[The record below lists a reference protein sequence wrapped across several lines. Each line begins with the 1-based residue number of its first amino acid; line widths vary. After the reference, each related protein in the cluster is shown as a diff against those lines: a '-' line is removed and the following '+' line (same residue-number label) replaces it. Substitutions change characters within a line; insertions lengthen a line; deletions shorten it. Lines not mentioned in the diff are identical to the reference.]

1 MAIPA
6 KLKNLLKEW
15 DAVKNKIAPL
25 KEQLDPLVAQERAIR
40 KQIVDAFEQKHEGSK
55 NEIGLANGY
64 TLKMNYKLKREIDE
78 PALKNLY
85 KELEEAKVPVE
96 MLIKQK
102 PQLELKIY
110 RALTEEQRE
119 VVDKALVIKEDNHTV
134 EIIPPKG

>member
-1 MAIPA
+1 MAISA

-15 DAVKNKIAPL
+15 DAVKKQIAPL
-25 KEQLDPLVAQERAIR
+25 KEQLDPLVVQERAIR
-40 KQIVDAFEQKHEGSK
+40 KQIVDAFEHKQEGSK

-64 TLKMNYKLKREIDE
+64 TLKMTYKLKREIDE

-85 KELEEAKVPVE
+85 QELEEAKVPVE

-110 RALTEEQRE
+110 RALTEEQKQ
-119 VVDKALVIKEDNHTV
+119 VVDKALIIKEDSALV
-134 EIIPPKG
+134 EIIPPKE

>member
-40 KQIVDAFEQKHEGSK
+40 KQIVDSFEQKQEGSK

-85 KELEEAKVPVE
+85 KELEEANVPVE

-110 RALTEEQRE
+110 RALTEQQKE
-119 VVDKALVIKEDNHTV
+119 VVDKALIIKEDSHSV
-134 EIIPPKG
+134 EIIAPKG

>member
-1 MAIPA
+1 MAISA

-15 DAVKNKIAPL
+15 DAVKNQIAPL

-40 KQIVDAFEQKHEGSK
+40 KQIVDAFERKQEGSK

-64 TLKMNYKLKREIDE
+64 TLKMTYKLKREIDE

-85 KELEEAKVPVE
+85 QELEEAKVPVE
-96 MLIKQK
+96 MLVKQK

-110 RALTEEQRE
+110 RALTEEQKQ
-119 VVDKALVIKEDNHTV
+119 VVDKALIIKEDSHTI

>member
-1 MAIPA
+1 MAISA

-15 DAVKNKIAPL
+15 DAVKNQIAPL

-40 KQIVDAFEQKHEGSK
+40 KQIVDAFEQKQEGSK
-55 NEIGLANGY
+55 NTIGLANGY

-85 KELEEAKVPVE
+85 QELEEAKVPVE

-110 RALTEEQRE
+110 RALTEEQKQ
-119 VVDKALVIKEDNHTV
+119 VVDKALIIKEDSHTV

>member
-1 MAIPA
+1 MAISA

-15 DAVKNKIAPL
+15 DAIKKQIAPL

-40 KQIVDAFEQKHEGSK
+40 KQLVDAFEQKHEGSK

-64 TLKMNYKLKREIDE
+64 TLKMTYKLKREIDE

-85 KELEEAKVPVE
+85 QELEEAKVPVE

-110 RALTEEQRE
+110 RALTEEQKQ
-119 VVDKALVIKEDNHTV
+119 VVDKALIIKEDSHTV

>member
-1 MAIPA
+1 MAISA

-15 DAVKNKIAPL
+15 DAVKKQIAPL

-40 KQIVDAFEQKHEGSK
+40 KQIVDAFEQKTEGSK

-85 KELEEAKVPVE
+85 QELEEAKVPVE

-110 RALTEEQRE
+110 RALTEEQKQ
-119 VVDKALVIKEDNHTV
+119 VVDKALIIKEDSYTV